1 MRTVVDDKSYMVI
14 FCDGDNS
21 YYIILEFIFD
31 IFVIPLLLLTRN
43 FVGQPQ
49 YFSYNV
55 SGDRH

>member
-31 IFVIPLLLLTRN
+31 IFVIPLLLLTRTLSIII
-43 FVGQPQ
+43 FIILYLQ
-49 YFSYNV
+49 Y
-55 SGDRH
+55 HTK